1 MKKLLTRGVLLVLL
15 CAALALPALADS
27 VTDSISVCIGYFGW
41 AEDEYV
47 EKQNLHGRNLT
58 TGTAA
63 HSTRTRNSIPI
74 PTAAAGHIWST
85 HAGFTSAICWITR
98 ASM

>member
-1 MKKLLTRGVLLVLL
+1 MKKLLTWGVLLVLL

-47 EKQNLHGRNLT
+47 EKAKFTWQELDDWYG
-58 TGTAA
+58 G
-63 HSTRTRNSIPI
+63 STRTRNSIPI